1 MPICGYCQKP
11 IPDHD
16 LVRVMESVFHNA
28 CTRPPLSELE
38 YAEVM
43 RKVIQEEVRNA
54 IALFIRMTRTAETAT
69 KGGE

>member
-1 MPICGYCQKP
+1 VPICGFCQKP
-11 IPDHD
+11 IPAHD
-16 LVRVMESVFHNA
+16 LVQVEESPFHNA

-54 IALFIRMTRTAETAT
+54 IAHFVRMTRKPA
-69 KGGE
+69 GGE